1 MVLFRTKGSGGEGGI
16 SRGGEC
22 GLSKV
27 GSGGGDLFFL
37 RVVVFRSE
45 FLSLSNLLG
54 LTTKSL
60 CCGISLK
67 DSFGIERGISGS
79 FIGMIEGKLTFSNTL
94 SCCGSFLGIEGK
106 LDASPV
112 CTPLSDKKV

>member
-1 MVLFRTKGSGGEGGI
+1 MVGGGGGGSGGEGGI

-79 FIGMIEGKLTFSNTL
+79 FIGMIEGKLTFSNIL